1 MFPKDRLQ
9 HETTTST
16 TEVAP
21 LLVRENICFRVLQAN
36 TIQSTVYEL

>member
-1 MFPKDRLQ
+1 MIPKDRLQ

-21 LLVRENICFRVLQAN
+21 LVRENICFHVLQAN
-36 TIQSTVYEL
+36 TTQSTVYEL